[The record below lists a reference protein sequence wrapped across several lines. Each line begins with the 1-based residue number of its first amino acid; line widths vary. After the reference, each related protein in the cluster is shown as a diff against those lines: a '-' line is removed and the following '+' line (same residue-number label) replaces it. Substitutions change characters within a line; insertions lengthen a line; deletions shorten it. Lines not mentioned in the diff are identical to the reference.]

1 MKLKTIIVEDEP
13 IARDVLRIM
22 LQDFSQVEVLC
33 ECCNGLEAVDTIRT
47 LKPDLVFLD
56 VRIPDLDGLGVIR
69 EIGVSKMPAVIFVT
83 AYDKYAVK
91 AFEAQALDYLLK
103 PFDKARFRTVMK
115 RALSFFES
123 AEQRE
128 NLTERIRALITSEGT
143 PGPAS
148 RDFPKRVTIKDNG
161 RIYFV
166 RSDEIDWF
174 EAAGDYVT
182 LHIGKSRHLLHETL
196 SAIEGRLDPAKFLR
210 IHRSVI
216 VNVSRIS
223 ELVPH
228 NNGEYFVYLSDG
240 TKLKLSR
247 SYREQLKKL
256 LDQSL

>member
-22 LQDFSQVEVLC
+22 LQDFPQVEVLR
-33 ECCNGLEAVDTIRT
+33 ECGNGLDAVDTIRT

-56 VRIPDLDGLGVIR
+56 VRIPDLDGLGVIH

-223 ELVPH
+223 ELVPY

-247 SYREQLKKL
+247 SYREQLKRL